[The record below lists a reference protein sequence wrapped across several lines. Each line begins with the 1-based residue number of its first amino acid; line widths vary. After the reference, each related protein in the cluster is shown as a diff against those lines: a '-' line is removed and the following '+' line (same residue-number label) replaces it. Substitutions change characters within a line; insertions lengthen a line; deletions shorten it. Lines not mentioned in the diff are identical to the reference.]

1 MQTMTFGD
9 HTFTL
14 IDFKEIDGHNDSL
27 PYKAS
32 IKMDDTVIAKGMNDG
47 WGGDT
52 QITVLNKELY
62 DKAEKLLK
70 KHKDEYGF
78 TYNLSYLMDILACR
92 EADYLNVLKYVKQN
106 QSKELLFQDNKT
118 QKIIFVKFKN
128 NYSIAQLLKMSNGK
142 TALLQT
148 IKKYQEK
155 GYKLLNTNLKDLS
168 L

>member
-1 MQTMTFGD
+1 MQTMIFGK
-9 HTFTL
+9 HKFTL
-14 IDFKEIDGHNDSL
+14 IDFEEIDGHDDSL
-27 PYKAS
+27 PYNAS
-32 IKMDDTVIAKGMNDG
+32 IKMDDIVIAKGMNDG

-78 TYNLSYLMDILACR
+78 TYSLSYLMDILAAK

-106 QSKELLFQDNKT
+106 QSKKLLFQDNKT
-118 QKIIFVKFKN
+118 QEIIFVKFKN
-128 NYSIAQLLKMSNGK
+128 NCSIAQLLKMPNGK

-148 IKKYQEK
+148 VKKYQDK